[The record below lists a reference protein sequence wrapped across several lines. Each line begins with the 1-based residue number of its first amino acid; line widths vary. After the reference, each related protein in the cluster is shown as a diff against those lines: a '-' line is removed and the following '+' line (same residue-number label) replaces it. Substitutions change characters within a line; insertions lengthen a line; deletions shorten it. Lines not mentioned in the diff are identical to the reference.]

1 MTGTQRLFFANVFI
15 DQDSQMENRHVL
27 VVEDDSSV
35 ATITAEMLR
44 ILGYSAVVA
53 ASSEGAMAAWR
64 EFRGDFHLVIVDFI
78 LSDGSGAM
86 LATTLVAEKPGIPVI
101 LISGLTEDNV
111 DLPLARARYLAK
123 PFTITHLRHAI
134 DSLIPR

>member
-1 MTGTQRLFFANVFI
+1 MTGADRTVSARFYC
-15 DQDSQMENRHVL
+15 SESPMENRNVL

-53 ASSEGAMAAWR
+53 ANTEAALAAWR
-64 EFRGDFHLVIVDFI
+64 EFHGAFHLVIVDFI
-78 LSDGSGAM
+78 LSDGSGATH
-86 LATTLVAEKPGIPVI
+86 ATTLAAEKPEVPFI

-111 DLPLARARYLAK
+111 DLPIGQAKYLAK
-123 PFTITHLRHAI
+123 PFTIGQLRTTI
-134 DSLIPR
+134 DALISN